1 VLQAVDPLHV
11 IETVMRY
18 FYSLRASG
26 ATKCGTDS
34 NSRTL
39 LFVVYIGAVGVAA
52 GVLLVAIEAAPGFE
66 PASPRRHR
74 TERDARHRP
83 ISPAWNKGFSADTHA
98 FWLPAVA
105 SV

>member
-1 VLQAVDPLHV
+1 MQAVDPLHV

-26 ATKCGTDS
+26 ATKCGTYS

-52 GVLLVAIEAAPGFE
+52 GVLLVAIEAFE
-66 PASPRRHR
+66 PNRRL
-74 TERDARHRP
+74 
-83 ISPAWNKGFSADTHA
+83 AWVLKVLIMGAAAT
-98 FWLPAVA
+98 AVSNRLLYFVA
-105 SV
+105 